1 MQHRPDP
8 GPIFKTETRGR
19 REAGAT
25 PAIEEAETGALDEG
39 EEVPVGD
46 HAVGDEKDDA
56 DADGD
61 EKDDA
66 DADGDEKDD
75 ADAELEGD
83 SDRP

>member
-1 MQHRPDP
+1 MRHRPDP

-46 HAVGDEKDDA
+46 HAVG
-56 DADGD
+56 G

>member
-1 MQHRPDP
+1 MRHRPDP

-56 DADGD
+56 DA
-61 EKDDA
+61 
-66 DADGDEKDD
+66 
-75 ADAELEGD
+75 ELEGD